1 MKNSRRPSRTTPR
14 IDQRGG
20 QSRQQ
25 NGTSR
30 IPWVQPPAAQARRC
44 AAGNALAQHRHNGPS
59 RICRQKEAGIP
70 RQKHHGPRI
79 PAPASSP
86 CPSRT
91 GRRPAQWGSEPVRR
105 KRGRDEWRCP
115 QAGAPQRWRQ
125 GVRLLRYTVWF
136 FHRTFL
142 CCRSAGADAA
152 HFFLIFIYV
161 GSAAHRAAAGKV
173 MRMTVP
179 SPGLLVRRMSPW

>member
-1 MKNSRRPSRTTPR
+1 MKNSRRPSRNTPVLTSGAAR
-14 IDQRGG
+14 AD
-20 QSRQQ
+20 SRMESSDTV
-25 NGTSR
+25 GAATGSTG
-30 IPWVQPPAAQARRC
+30 PPLRRRQC
-44 AAGNALAQHRHNGPS
+44 PCSAPSQWPLPDLPPERDRHPPT
-59 RICRQKEAGIP
+59 EAP
-70 RQKHHGPRI
+70 RPRI

-105 KRGRDEWRCP
+105 KMGRNGWRCP

-136 FHRTFL
+136 FPYNFPLLPLRRDGCSAFL
-142 CCRSAGADAA
+142 
-152 HFFLIFIYV
+152 LIFIYV

>member
-1 MKNSRRPSRTTPR
+1 MKNSRQPSRNTPR
-14 IDQRGG
+14 IDQRDG

-25 NGTSR
+25 NGKSR

-44 AAGNALAQHRHNGPS
+44 AAGNALAQHRHNRPS
-59 RICRQKEAGIP
+59 RIRRQKEAGIP
-70 RQKHHGPRI
+70 PTEAPRPRI

-105 KRGRDEWRCP
+105 KRGRNGWRCP

-125 GVRLLRYTVWF
+125 GVRLLRYTVSF
-136 FHRTFL
+136 FPYDFPLLPLRRGGCSAFL
-142 CCRSAGADAA
+142 
-152 HFFLIFIYV
+152 LIFIYV

-179 SPGLLVRRMSPW
+179 SPGLLVRRISPW

>member
-1 MKNSRRPSRTTPR
+1 MKNSRQPSRTTPR

-25 NGTSR
+25 NGKSR

-59 RICRQKEAGIP
+59 RICRQKEAGVP
-70 RQKHHGPRI
+70 RQKHHGPEYQ
-79 PAPASSP
+79 PQPAAHAPAVQ
-86 CPSRT
+86 
-91 GRRPAQWGSEPVRR
+91 GGAQHNGGSEPVRR
-105 KRGRDEWRCP
+105 KRGRDGWRCP
-115 QAGAPQRWRQ
+115 QTGAPQRWRQ
-125 GVRLLRYTVWF
+125 GVRLLRDTVWF
-136 FHRTFL
+136 FSYDFPLPPLRRGGCSAFL
-142 CCRSAGADAA
+142 
-152 HFFLIFIYV
+152 LIYV
-161 GSAAHRAAAGKV
+161 GSAGHWAAAGKV